1 MDLNDKIKQIKVLEE
16 EFQIEKDK
24 AYKKYY
30 KLRDKVANLYTKIFN
45 FEGQYLK
52 IKHSVCDDV
61 YTYMYCDRVRKSQNI
76 NNEDVITL
84 HGYGFEY
91 EITEYDDDTFVHW
104 TEWIDRDFKT
114 YDVVN
119 ELKRIEVISKSEFND
134 EFYKMISLLTKKHE
148 ENIEYYEN

>member
-1 MDLNDKIKQIKVLEE
+1 MDLTDKIKQIKDLEE
-16 EFQIEKDK
+16 EFQVEKEK

-52 IKHSVCDDV
+52 IKHSVYDDA
-61 YTYMYCDRVRKSQNI
+61 YTFMYCDRVRKSQNI
-76 NNEDVITL
+76 NNEDVINL

-104 TEWIDRDFKT
+104 TEWMDRDFKT

-148 ENIEYYEN
+148 ENIEYYEK